1 MINNSVTL
9 VTRLHVRFWR
19 TTSLAKT
26 VSIVGLEGFPMVKAG
41 DNVAELIVTVA
52 QREKV
57 AFNDGDV
64 IVVGHKIVSKAESRT
79 LRLKE
84 VKPSTRAQ
92 ELSKLTSRDPRLVE
106 LVLREAKRVVKAT
119 KEILIVE
126 NRSGFICINAGVDKS
141 NVEGEDAYTLLPV
154 DSDASARE
162 IRSQIHKLTGK
173 NVAVVICDTY
183 SRPFRRGQV
192 EFAIGAAG
200 MKLFRDYRGKKD
212 LFGYVM
218 KVKNSA
224 IADEIASAAELVMGQ
239 GDEAIPVVII
249 KNLKGVEMV
258 EDVHASAS
266 ELLISEQ
273 EDLFKGTLP

>member
-9 VTRLHVRFWR
+9 VTRLHVQFWR
-19 TTSLAKT
+19 AMSLAKT

-52 QREKV
+52 QRETV
-57 AFNDGDV
+57 AFDDGDV
-64 IVVGHKIVSKAESRT
+64 VVVGHKIVSKAEGRT

-84 VKPSTRAQ
+84 VKPSSRAQ
-92 ELSKLTSRDPRLVE
+92 KLSKLTSRDSRLVE

-126 NRSGFICINAGVDKS
+126 NRSGFVCINAGVDKS
-141 NVEGEDAYTLLPV
+141 NVEGEDAYTLLPS
-154 DSDASARE
+154 DSDVSARE
-162 IRSQIHKLTGK
+162 IRSQIRKLTGK
-173 NVAVVICDTY
+173 NVAVIICDTY

-224 IADEIASAAELVMGQ
+224 VADEIASAAELVMGQ
-239 GDEAIPVVII
+239 GNEAIPVVII
-249 KNLKGVEMV
+249 KNLKRVDMV
-258 EDVHASAS
+258 EDVSAS